1 MLLRV
6 CGKFVPQ
13 VYAHPRWGVCGGGLR
28 PLPCYASS
36 QNHMSV
42 VVAMWPPAARHW
54 SCSCGSGI
62 PLP

>member
-1 MLLRV
+1 MRLRV

-13 VYAHPRWGVCGGGLR
+13 VYAHPRWGVWRGLA
-28 PLPCYASS
+28 PPPFYCSS

-42 VVAMWPPAARHW
+42 VFAMWPPAARHW
-54 SCSCGSGI
+54 SCSCGSGM